1 MSITSDE
8 VNYLVYRYLLESGF
22 SHSTFAFQHETAIHR
37 VEVKGSA
44 VRPGALISLLQKG
57 LQYLEVE
64 THIQQNGA
72 EKRCVAP
79 FTLLGP
85 HECQIVPVEYEEEF
99 DERPGKRPVKR
110 DEQPRRDRRDDRKG
124 SSKRNDKRSR
134 KESIPTDE
142 LVESA
147 GRKVDYANH
156 DDGAPPDAE
165 MDVDAPTGAV
175 ARQFSPS
182 EIRVLTGHTS
192 EVFVCSWNPRELLL
206 ATGSGDG
213 TARIWDVS
221 DPASGDSTPAP
232 ILLSHS
238 TRNGESKD
246 VTTLDWNP
254 EGTCLA
260 TGSYDGLARV
270 WRKDGEIKFIMR
282 KHQGPIFSLKWSKNG
297 ELILSG
303 SVDKTAIV
311 WDAKTGE
318 ARQQFQFHSAPTLDV
333 DWRDDSTFATC
344 STDKQIYVCQLG
356 SLEPLRQYSGHE
368 HEVNAIKWDPSGT
381 YLASCSDDRTAKI
394 WSPDQDEMVWE
405 FSGHEK
411 EIYTMRWSPSTA
423 DNRLLL
429 ATASFDG
436 RVRIW
441 NVQTGTCLF
450 VLEGHTEAVYSV
462 SFSPNAR
469 YLASGSFDQH
479 VKIWSMRDGSLL
491 KTYHGDGGVFEVGWN
506 STGDRVAACYS
517 DSKASRSVVVLMTGL
532 RD

>member
-165 MDVDAPTGAV
+165 MDVDAPTG
-175 ARQFSPS
+175 
-182 EIRVLTGHTS
+182 
-192 EVFVCSWNPRELLL
+192 
-206 ATGSGDG
+206 
-213 TARIWDVS
+213 
-221 DPASGDSTPAP
+221 
-232 ILLSHS
+232 
-238 TRNGESKD
+238 
-246 VTTLDWNP
+246 
-254 EGTCLA
+254 
-260 TGSYDGLARV
+260 
-270 WRKDGEIKFIMR
+270 EIKFIMR

-411 EIYTMRWSPSTA
+411 EIYTMRWS
-423 DNRLLL
+423 
-429 ATASFDG
+429 
-436 RVRIW
+436 
-441 NVQTGTCLF
+441 TCLF

-506 STGDRVAACYS
+506 STGDRV
-517 DSKASRSVVVLMTGL
+517 VVLMTGL